1 MNWIKE
7 HEIDS
12 WLLRGAV
19 ALMLLFPA
27 FYSPYTDVYQSAYY
41 AGFSWAYFLVVLY
54 MAVRVWN
61 NRDRLPRISIA
72 AIVYFAGLLI
82 YNLLSLYFNHK
93 YLHWYWEQ
101 VNNTVAFLLLAVIAG
116 LGEGS
121 EEKRDGTIRFLMYC
135 IILSNIGSIIYYMM
149 GYTKLLICNNQFVLF
164 ELPENFYETRH
175 YWLYSHKS
183 EYAVMLVAFIAL
195 LVAYRKKFRSQ
206 LTFVAGEAVLLYCL
220 YLTHSW
226 TGIAGVFLIF
236 AGYAADQI
244 EWKHFRFKAWY
255 LAVLAVFGYAGWK
268 VAGDV
273 LAERNIWN
281 LGGRIPI
288 WKGVW
293 ESVIL
298 RHPEGWGM
306 RFGESAID
314 VNGEGWWFV
323 NNAHNVFFNQM
334 LRFSIP
340 VGIIFTLLF
349 LGIVIY
355 TLVKGRTGGE

>member
-116 LGEGS
+116 LGEETG
-121 EEKRDGTIRFLMYC
+121 RNDPFPDVLYHTFQYRQHYLLHDG
-135 IILSNIGSIIYYMM
+135 
-149 GYTKLLICNNQFVLF
+149 
-164 ELPENFYETRH
+164 
-175 YWLYSHKS
+175 LY
-183 EYAVMLVAFIAL
+183 
-195 LVAYRKKFRSQ
+195 Q
-206 LTFVAGEAVLLYCL
+206 
-220 YLTHSW
+220 
-226 TGIAGVFLIF
+226 
-236 AGYAADQI
+236 AADLQ
-244 EWKHFRFKAWY
+244 
-255 LAVLAVFGYAGWK
+255 
-268 VAGDV
+268 
-273 LAERNIWN
+273 
-281 LGGRIPI
+281 
-288 WKGVW
+288 
-293 ESVIL
+293 
-298 RHPEGWGM
+298 
-306 RFGESAID
+306 
-314 VNGEGWWFV
+314 
-323 NNAHNVFFNQM
+323 
-334 LRFSIP
+334 
-340 VGIIFTLLF
+340 
-349 LGIVIY
+349 
-355 TLVKGRTGGE
+355 